1 MVLDPNKK
9 ILMDRVATRMRTA
22 FIGALDAFEKEFPE
36 LVHSG
41 EFQAVRKHILDLG
54 NNQIRGM
61 ASEMEYFDIKLN
73 GKYMILNKDDRND

>member
-1 MVLDPNKK
+1 MLDPNKK

-36 LVHSG
+36 LIQSC

-61 ASEMEYFDIKLN
+61 ASEMEYFNVSLN
-73 GKYMILNKDDRND
+73 GKYVIFNKDDHNE